1 MDIHDTEIKKKIVD
15 CRGLACPLPILHV
28 RLALN
33 TMQAGEVLEIL
44 ADDPTF
50 AKDFAQFCHLAQVDW
65 IATESCETF
74 TRYQIRVIT

>member
-1 MDIHDTEIKKKIVD
+1 MDTHDTEIKKKVVD

-65 IATESCETF
+65 IQTDAAEHH
-74 TRYQIRVIT
+74 TRYWIRVCV

>member
-1 MDIHDTEIKKKIVD
+1 MYDIEIKSKSVD

-33 TMQAGEVLEIL
+33 TMCSGEILDIL

-50 AKDFAQFCHLAQVDW
+50 DKDFDKFCHLASITLLESIRITPKITYYRVQVH
-65 IATESCETF
+65 
-74 TRYQIRVIT
+74 

>member
-1 MDIHDTEIKKKIVD
+1 MDTHDTAIKSKSVD

-33 TMQAGEVLEIL
+33 TMRSGEMLDIL

-50 AKDFAQFCHLAQVDW
+50 DKDFQKFCHLASITLLTSTRITPTLTFYQVQV
-65 IATESCETF
+65 
-74 TRYQIRVIT
+74 R